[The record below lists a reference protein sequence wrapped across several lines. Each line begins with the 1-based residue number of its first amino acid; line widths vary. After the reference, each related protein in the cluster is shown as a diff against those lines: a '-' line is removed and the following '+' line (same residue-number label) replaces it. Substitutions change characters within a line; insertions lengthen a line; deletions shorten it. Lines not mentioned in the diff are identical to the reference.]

1 MNAGVGL
8 ISFPNS
14 TLGVNEDHYKN
25 DSVISKQI
33 INLVKAESDENDN
46 VSCPWVE
53 IGQEPISMAYREV
66 KIDLKRKLFTFELF
80 IF

>member
-14 TLGVNEDHYKN
+14 TLGVNADHYKN

-33 INLVKAESDENDN
+33 IDLVKAESDENDN

-66 KIDLKRKLFTFELF
+66 KNRS
-80 IF
+80 